1 MTGKDRY
8 DCSPFFFKTIIKIEL
23 LMETYTISLSAT
35 HQHHF
40 QVAEYPH
47 HASGSCKY
55 KIFQNGDFVASL
67 EPDSHDF
74 LHICKNPGNID
85 IEVLHL
91 LAEDIE
97 TRHPSPRHV
106 GGLENIEFDEDDE
119 LEAPAQTTPI

>member
-1 MTGKDRY
+1 MVVMIIPRSFLSK
-8 DCSPFFFKTIIKIEL
+8 IKIEL
-23 LMETYTISLSAT
+23 LMETYTISLTAT

-74 LHICKNPGNID
+74 LNVCKNPGNID
-85 IEVLHL
+85 IELLHL
-91 LAEDIE
+91 LAEQIQE
-97 TRHPSPRHV
+97 RHPISRHI
-106 GGLENIEFDEDDE
+106 GDLENIEFDGDDE
-119 LEAPAQTTPI
+119 LEAPAQTTPVK